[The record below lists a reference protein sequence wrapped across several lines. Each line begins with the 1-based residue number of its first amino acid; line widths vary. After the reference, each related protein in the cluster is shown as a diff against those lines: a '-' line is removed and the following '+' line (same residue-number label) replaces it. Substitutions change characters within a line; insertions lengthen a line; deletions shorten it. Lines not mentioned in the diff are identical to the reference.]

1 MSDWTSVGPLAGR
14 LDLDAV
20 WIGGLEIAVARLDDG
35 SWVAFDN
42 ACTHEEC
49 PLSEGNLDGGR
60 IVCHCHSSAF
70 DVRTGAVLEG
80 PAEEP
85 LWVYAVRVQNGELEV
100 DVER

>member
-1 MSDWTSVGPLAGR
+1 MSDWVSVGPAEGR

-20 WIGGLEIAVARLDDG
+20 WIGEREIALARLGDG

-49 PLSEGNLDGGR
+49 PLSEGDLEGAR

-85 LWVYAVRVQNGELEV
+85 LAVYPIRVQDGELEV
-100 DVER
+100 EMS